1 MRNSS
6 FMYDQLALA
15 TGNITRKIL
24 VIATAIVTTLA
35 IDGVAALAEETS
47 KQPTREE
54 TIKAVSDNFSAIPTM
69 TGEFVQFGP
78 NGEQSG
84 GVFYIERPGKI
95 RFNYE
100 SPASI
105 EVISNG
111 KTVAIHNKK
120 LKTWDFYPLSKT
132 PLKLLLDD
140 ELEVDSEAIRDIVS
154 EPDLTTIVMGDD
166 RIFGDSEITLM
177 FDPLSFDLRQWTI
190 KYMVLA
196 RSS

>member
-1 MRNSS
+1 MHN
-6 FMYDQLALA
+6 QLALEIGKIARHFTVIGAMLISVWIIGTA
-15 TGNITRKIL
+15 TSM
-24 VIATAIVTTLA
+24 
-35 IDGVAALAEETS
+35 AEETA

-105 EVISNG
+105 EVIS
-111 KTVAIHNKK
+111 KCKI
-120 LKTWDFYPLSKT
+120 
-132 PLKLLLDD
+132 
-140 ELEVDSEAIRDIVS
+140 
-154 EPDLTTIVMGDD
+154 
-166 RIFGDSEITLM
+166 
-177 FDPLSFDLRQWTI
+177 
-190 KYMVLA
+190 
-196 RSS
+196 